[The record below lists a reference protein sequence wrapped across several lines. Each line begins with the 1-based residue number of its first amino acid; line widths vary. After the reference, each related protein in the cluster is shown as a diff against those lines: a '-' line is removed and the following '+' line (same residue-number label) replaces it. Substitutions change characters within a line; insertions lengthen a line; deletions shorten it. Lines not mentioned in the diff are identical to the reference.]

1 MRYLLASVALFLFA
15 SSPTLAAT
23 VQRPIQVAILDFG
36 SSQFAKS
43 VSQEFRAALAKLE
56 GIRITD
62 PDLSMSAA
70 RGAGYSGSLNLSISQ
85 ARDLGASI
93 DADFYLL
100 GDAQT
105 LRRSSFSKPVY
116 YQTYLTVFIVSSR
129 SGSLVKWDR
138 IESESDSPENSE
150 RQLFQLLE
158 SQQTVKTVQLAIRS
172 AAAKET
178 AERQLDLGANAPLIE
193 EAPDD
198 DRIASEQGLRLPRP
212 YRRLHPTYTQAAAGA
227 DVEAIVDVLVDIG
240 ADGEVHHIQVARWA
254 GFGLDEST
262 VDTVRQLHF
271 FPAMRNGT
279 PIPLRVLLRYNFRKP
294 PQ

>member
-1 MRYLLASVALFLFA
+1 MHYLIASAGLFFILSPRPLAV
-15 SSPTLAAT
+15 TT
-23 VQRPIQVAILDFG
+23 QRPIQVAILDFG
-36 SSQFAKS
+36 SSQLAKT
-43 VSQEFRAALAKLE
+43 VAQEFRTALPKFDGVRLV
-56 GIRITD
+56 D

-70 RGAGYSGSLNLSISQ
+70 RGAGYSGSLNLSLAE
-85 ARDLGASI
+85 ARDLGASM

-116 YQTYLTVFIVSSR
+116 YQTYLTIFVVSTR
-129 SGSLVKWDR
+129 TGSLVKWDR
-138 IESESDSPENSE
+138 IETQSDSAANSE

-158 SQQTVKTVQLAIRS
+158 SRQTVRTAHVAIQS
-172 AAAKET
+172 AVVREI
-178 AERQLDLGANAPLIE
+178 AERQQDLGGNAPLIN
-193 EAPDD
+193 EAPNDEK
-198 DRIASEQGLRLPRP
+198 IAGEQGLRLPRP
-212 YRRLHPTYTQAAAGA
+212 YRRLRPAYTESAAGA
-227 DVEAIVDVLVDIG
+227 EVEATVDVVVDIG
-240 ADGEVHHIQVARWA
+240 ADGEVQHIQVARWA

-279 PIPLRVLLRYNFRKP
+279 PIPMRVLLRYNFRKP